1 MARKY
6 SSEALAI
13 LVDELS
19 RLPNIGRVTAQRLA
33 FHILKGPSDRAF
45 SLSDAIR
52 AVKEKVRYCDLCWN
66 ITESETCEICH
77 DARRKPETICVVEEP
92 KDVITLEST
101 GEYRGR
107 YHVLHGALSPLDNI
121 TPDDIR
127 AQELVAFPWEAIWN
141 TRMKSHS
148 PVPSKDARNCNI
160 KSDSTIFFKNSY
172 ESTEQTDHI
181 ANHFE
186 SYFYGI
192 FLGRYIVYEVYRF
205 SDFHDCFAYRSL

>member
-127 AQELVAFPWEAIWN
+127 AQELLLRLNDSVEEVIIATNPNIEGEATALYLSRLIKPIGIRV
-141 TRMKSHS
+141 TRL
-148 PVPSKDARNCNI
+148 ARGLPMGG
-160 KSDSTIFFKNSY
+160 DLEYADEVTLARAL
-172 ESTEQTDHI
+172 EGRTE
-181 ANHFE
+181 
-186 SYFYGI
+186 
-192 FLGRYIVYEVYRF
+192 L
-205 SDFHDCFAYRSL
+205 

>member
-1 MARKY
+1 MAPKY

-127 AQELVAFPWEAIWN
+127 AQELLLRLNDSVEEVIIATNPNIEGEATALYLSRLIKPIGIRV
-141 TRMKSHS
+141 TRL
-148 PVPSKDARNCNI
+148 ARGLPMGG
-160 KSDSTIFFKNSY
+160 DLEYADEVTLARAL
-172 ESTEQTDHI
+172 EGRTE
-181 ANHFE
+181 
-186 SYFYGI
+186 
-192 FLGRYIVYEVYRF
+192 L
-205 SDFHDCFAYRSL
+205 

>member
-127 AQELVAFPWEAIWN
+127 AQELLLRLNDSVEEVINATNPNIEGEATALYLSRLIKPIGIRV
-141 TRMKSHS
+141 TRL
-148 PVPSKDARNCNI
+148 ARGLPMGG
-160 KSDSTIFFKNSY
+160 DLEYADEVTLARAL
-172 ESTEQTDHI
+172 EGRTE
-181 ANHFE
+181 
-186 SYFYGI
+186 
-192 FLGRYIVYEVYRF
+192 L
-205 SDFHDCFAYRSL
+205 

>member
-6 SSEALAI
+6 SSEGLAI

-77 DARRKPETICVVEEP
+77 DARRKPESICVVEEP
-92 KDVITLEST
+92 KDVLTLEST

-127 AQELVAFPWEAIWN
+127 AQELLLRLNDSVEEVIIATNPNIEGEATALYLSRLIKPIGIRV
-141 TRMKSHS
+141 TRL
-148 PVPSKDARNCNI
+148 ARGLPMGG
-160 KSDSTIFFKNSY
+160 DLEYADEVTLARAL
-172 ESTEQTDHI
+172 EGRTE
-181 ANHFE
+181 
-186 SYFYGI
+186 
-192 FLGRYIVYEVYRF
+192 L
-205 SDFHDCFAYRSL
+205 

>member
-33 FHILKGPSDRAF
+33 FHILKGTAERAF

-52 AVKEKVRYCDLCWN
+52 AVKEKVRYCNVCWN

-92 KDVITLEST
+92 RDVITLEST
-101 GEYRGR
+101 GEFRGM

-127 AQELVAFPWEAIWN
+127 ARELVLRMNDSVEEVIIATNPNIEGEATALYLSRLIKPLGIRV
-141 TRMKSHS
+141 TRL
-148 PVPSKDARNCNI
+148 ARGLPMGGDLEYI
-160 KSDSTIFFKNSY
+160 DEVTLARAL
-172 ESTEQTDHI
+172 EGRTE
-181 ANHFE
+181 
-186 SYFYGI
+186 
-192 FLGRYIVYEVYRF
+192 L
-205 SDFHDCFAYRSL
+205 

>member
-1 MARKY
+1 MARRY

-33 FHILKGPSDRAF
+33 FHILKGPAERAF

-52 AVKEKVRYCDLCWN
+52 AVKEKVRHCNVCWN

-77 DARRKPETICVVEEP
+77 DARRRPETICVVEEP
-92 KDVITLEST
+92 RDVITLEST
-101 GEYRGR
+101 GEYRGL

-127 AQELVAFPWEAIWN
+127 ARELVQRMNDSVQEVIIATNPNIEGEATALYLSRLIKPLGVRV
-141 TRMKSHS
+141 TRL
-148 PVPSKDARNCNI
+148 ARGLPMGG
-160 KSDSTIFFKNSY
+160 DLEYADEVTLARAL
-172 ESTEQTDHI
+172 EGRTE
-181 ANHFE
+181 
-186 SYFYGI
+186 
-192 FLGRYIVYEVYRF
+192 L
-205 SDFHDCFAYRSL
+205 